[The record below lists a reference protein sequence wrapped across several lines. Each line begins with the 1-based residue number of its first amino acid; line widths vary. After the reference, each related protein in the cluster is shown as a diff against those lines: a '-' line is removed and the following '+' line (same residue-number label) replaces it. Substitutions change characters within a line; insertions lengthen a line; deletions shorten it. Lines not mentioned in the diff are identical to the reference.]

1 MEMYRSAA
9 LDWPRRAVSAMA
21 ILAVWLAVLT
31 VFAGAGASPG
41 LAAGAGPSEAN
52 LTGDAKTVV
61 ETVKTKMPNICGTKQ
76 NLRHDAIARVGMALA
91 MARKL
96 QGGAKE
102 ASDQANEY
110 FSAFCADSEK

>member
-1 MEMYRSAA
+1 MGMYRSSAAGKAGRVASAVATLAA
-9 LDWPRRAVSAMA
+9 LSV
-21 ILAVWLAVLT
+21 VCT
-31 VFAGAGASPG
+31 ASG
-41 LAAGAGPSEAN
+41 WAAGGAEPSEAN
-52 LTGDAKTVV
+52 LTSDAKTVV

-76 NLRHDAIARVGMALA
+76 NLRHDAVARVGMALA

-102 ASDQANEY
+102 ASDQANQY